1 MTRSFPG
8 TTCMDEK
15 QKNNMVKFFNKLL
28 FRCFKS
34 ISARIEHYENARIQG
49 LLKIGCPDFFI
60 PRPHRILGAQYMQ
73 IGRLFSSLPGLRMEC
88 LDEYHGQHFSP
99 KLLIGEGVS
108 FNYYCHVGCINKIVI
123 GNHVMVGSYV
133 LITDHSHGEL
143 ERTSV
148 PVAKRKLLSK
158 GPVIIEDNVWIGEH
172 ACIMPGVTIGEGSII
187 GANAVVTHNVPAYS
201 LAVGAPAKVVKQ
213 L

>member
-1 MTRSFPG
+1 MSLYSFLRLEIKKICVAIVD
-8 TTCMDEK
+8 TAVRYKDYLK
-15 QKNNMVKFFNKLL
+15 QKNIDEALNLKDGAHVYISSPSYLL
-28 FRCFKS
+28 
-34 ISARIEHYENARIQG
+34 G
-49 LLKIGCPDFFI
+49 LK
-60 PRPHRILGAQYMQ
+60 YMSV
-73 IGRLFSSLPGLRMEC
+73 GKNFSSLPGMRIEC
-88 LDEYHGQHFSP
+88 IDTYDDQHFSP
-99 KLLIGEGVS
+99 KLIIGDGVS

-172 ACIMPGVTIGEGSII
+172 ACIMPGVTIGKGSII
-187 GANAVVTHNVPAYS
+187 GANAVVTHDVPPFSVAVGVPARVVYS
-201 LAVGAPAKVVKQ
+201 L
-213 L
+213 